1 VNPTARRAA
10 CGNTAV
16 KMTADEKV
24 QNQNRALILPAFS
37 ARKSR
42 PETAPLKTRH
52 PCRMTLFGKAQ
63 EI

>member
-1 VNPTARRAA
+1 
-10 CGNTAV
+10 
-16 KMTADEKV
+16 MTADEKV

-52 PCRMTLFGKAQ
+52 PCRMTLFGTAQ